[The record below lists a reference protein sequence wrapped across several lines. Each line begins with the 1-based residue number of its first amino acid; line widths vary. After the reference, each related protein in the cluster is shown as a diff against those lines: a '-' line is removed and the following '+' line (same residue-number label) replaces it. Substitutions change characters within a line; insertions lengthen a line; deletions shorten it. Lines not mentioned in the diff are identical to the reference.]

1 MSTESATTLARGRA
15 RRPRPGGGS
24 ALTRQQA
31 RIYPFFVAPALL
43 VYVALFVAPAFVGV
57 YVSFQRWRG
66 GGDEMKPVGWAN
78 YTRLLQDDVFKQAF
92 KNTIEIVVVCGLG
105 IFLAAFCATVLLRQ
119 MPAKMVLRPILFFPY
134 IVSPIAIGVA
144 LGLLLAP
151 QGLVNASLRGV
162 GLDALATNWLAPDN
176 IFRTI
181 MVGIV
186 WVSAGFYVILLMAGV
201 DRIPAYFYEDCELAG
216 ANEFQKFWHVTLPLT
231 WDVVTV
237 AAVLWVINSIR
248 IFEFIY
254 AFTGTGDA
262 PPVSSRTMTIQ
273 QFLVSTGG
281 RSPAYELGYA
291 CAMGVVMVLLI
302 LLLVGLLRRLMRRDV
317 IQF

>member
-1 MSTESATTLARGRA
+1 MSVATTPVRGRRNRPRTGADGALAR
-15 RRPRPGGGS
+15 
-24 ALTRQQA
+24 QQR
-31 RIYPFFVAPALL
+31 RIYLPFITPALAIYL
-43 VYVALFVAPAFVGV
+43 VLFVAPAFFGV

-66 GGDEMKPVGWAN
+66 AGDQMKPVGLAN
-78 YTRLLQDDVFKQAF
+78 YRRLLDDDVFKTAF
-92 KNTIEIVVVCGLG
+92 VNTIQIVLACGAG
-105 IFLAAFCATVLLRQ
+105 IFLLAFAATVLLRR
-119 MPAKMVLRPILFFPY
+119 MRAKKVLRPVLFFPY

-151 QGLVNASLRGV
+151 DGLVNALLRAV
-162 GLDALATNWLAPDN
+162 GLDGLATNWLSPDN
-176 IFRTI
+176 IFKTI

-201 DRIPAYFYEDCELAG
+201 DQIPAYYYEESELAG
-216 ANEFQKFWHVTLPLT
+216 ANEFQKFRHVTLPMA
-231 WDVVTV
+231 WDVVSV

-248 IFEFIY
+248 IFEFVY

-262 PPVSSRTMTIQ
+262 PPVSSRTLTIQ

-281 RSPAYELGYA
+281 RNPAYELGYA
-291 CAMGVVMVLLI
+291 CAMGVVMVVLI
-302 LLLVGLLRRLMRRDV
+302 VLLVGLLRRLMRRDA